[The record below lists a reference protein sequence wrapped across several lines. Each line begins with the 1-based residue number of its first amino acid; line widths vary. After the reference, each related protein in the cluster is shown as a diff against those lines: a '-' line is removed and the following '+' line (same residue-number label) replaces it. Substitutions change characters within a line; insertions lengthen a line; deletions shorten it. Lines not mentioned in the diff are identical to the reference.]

1 MVRSAPQISFSV
13 TSLNYGTIDVGDSA
27 TTQSYTIY
35 MPQNSTTMTEAINM
49 SISFKSG
56 VNAGEAMAE
65 EWVWVSTTLTGTSI
79 HIGSVGTGPEASIG
93 SVAGGRSNAA
103 TQQSVHVRTNIVVPS
118 TAATAGAVQFYLHH
132 RYQYTGDD
140 DDYAG

>member
-13 TSLNYGTIDVGDSA
+13 TSINYGTIDVGDSA

-35 MPQNSTTMTEAINM
+35 MPQTSTNMTEAINM
-49 SISFKSG
+49 SISFKESI
-56 VNAGEAMAE
+56 NATEARSE
-65 EWVWVSTTLTGTSI
+65 QWVWVSTTLTGGQRA
-79 HIGSVGTGPEASIG
+79 IGSVGTGSEATVG
-93 SVAGGRSNAA
+93 SVVAGRSRGQVSIA
-103 TQQSVHVRTNIVVPS
+103 VRTNIIVPAG
-118 TAATAGAVQFYLHH
+118 AATAGAVYFHLHH